1 MFRASRTLSRSV
13 GQALTRR
20 HMAKD
25 VRFGADVRKEM
36 LKGVDILADA
46 VSVTMGPKVKNS
58 KLQPQICNLIF
69 CSLHTTF
76 SFLILICTYVIW
88 KIITLCN
95 RKAYVHS
102 SACLTLSYIL
112 KLFKSLGILV
122 SMNLCITLQSN
133 CFWKFQVPCFVK
145 VCRICSDIVPSKY

>member
-46 VSVTMGPKVKNS
+46 VSVTMGPKVIN
-58 KLQPQICNLIF
+58 
-69 CSLHTTF
+69 
-76 SFLILICTYVIW
+76 
-88 KIITLCN
+88 
-95 RKAYVHS
+95 
-102 SACLTLSYIL
+102 
-112 KLFKSLGILV
+112 
-122 SMNLCITLQSN
+122 
-133 CFWKFQVPCFVK
+133 
-145 VCRICSDIVPSKY
+145 

>member
-46 VSVTMGPKVKNS
+46 VSVTMGPKVKDS
-58 KLQPQICNLIF
+58 KLQPQICILIC
-69 CSLHTTF
+69 CSLHTKF
-76 SFLILICTYVIW
+76 SFLILICIYVDGHFSFSHI
-88 KIITLCN
+88 
-95 RKAYVHS
+95 
-102 SACLTLSYIL
+102 LSESERIQLIAFQPISMIL
-112 KLFKSLGILV
+112 
-122 SMNLCITLQSN
+122 
-133 CFWKFQVPCFVK
+133 
-145 VCRICSDIVPSKY
+145 SDFPLNIFSFRY